1 MIEERWRFEI
11 LYQYHFCAFITAV
24 AILVLHNLGITYWME
39 RGDVYKEFTSDCIDL
54 STKLSQWPMVYKM
67 QLQER
72 TKMCI
77 YTYNIW
83 ACKMGVLKATNAA
96 VPI

>member
-1 MIEERWRFEI
+1 MIEERWGLEI

-39 RGDVYKEFTSDCIDL
+39 RGDVYKEFTSNCIDL
-54 STKLSQWPMVYKM
+54 SSKLSQWPTVYNM

-72 TKMCI
+72 AKMCI
-77 YTYNIW
+77 CMYNIW
-83 ACKMGVLKATNAA
+83 ACKMEVLKATNVP